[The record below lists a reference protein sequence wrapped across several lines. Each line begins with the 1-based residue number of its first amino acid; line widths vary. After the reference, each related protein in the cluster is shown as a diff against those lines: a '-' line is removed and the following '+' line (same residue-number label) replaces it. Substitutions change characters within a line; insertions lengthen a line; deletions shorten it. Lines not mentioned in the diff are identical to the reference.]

1 MAASSL
7 NFQSFRAVFA
17 AKVTSY
23 PQWIIIAAVGLLFV
37 FMPQLPNNDW
47 QRNASQLPLGLG
59 IYSDPAYVYPPWAL
73 LLLAPHYL
81 LGAAGTRVA
90 SVLIIGVLAQVSG
103 WSLGQFL
110 SVALAPLFLWTMVL
124 SSADVLILVGAVLLW
139 NWNVRWQALPRGMAL
154 ALLLLKPQVTFL
166 LVLYW
171 LWTLLRQPRAV
182 LGVLL
187 VTLAVT
193 LPISLLGNP
202 PLLLQWVSNL
212 TSPVAVNLDHWVY
225 NNLSLTYRYGLPF
238 ALVIVTVAFGAL
250 YAWLWQRG
258 KTWTQN
264 ASVSTALTAAM
275 LTAPYASNQSAIVP
289 LALHPSW
296 RITLLQYV
304 LMFGTAILNVY
315 ALADDWILLVLTLL
329 AIALSA
335 RSRLQES
342 KYAQTN

>member
-1 MAASSL
+1 MATASL
-7 NFQSFRAVFA
+7 NFQSLRAVFA

-23 PQWIIIAAVGLLFV
+23 PQWLIIAAVGLLFV

-47 QRNASQLPLGLG
+47 QRNASQIPLGLS

-73 LLLAPHYL
+73 LLLFPHYL
-81 LGAAGTRVA
+81 LGSAGTRVA
-90 SVLIIGVLAQVSG
+90 SVLIIGLLAQIKG

-110 SVALAPLFLWTMVL
+110 SIALAPLFLWTMVL

-139 NWNVRWQALPRGMAL
+139 DWNVSLRALPRGLAL

-171 LWTLLRQPRAV
+171 LWTLRRQPRELLSILAV
-182 LGVLL
+182 GVLI
-187 VTLAVT
+187 T
-193 LPISLLGNP
+193 LPISLLGTP
-202 PLLLQWVSNL
+202 PLLLQWVTNL
-212 TSPVAVNLDHWVY
+212 TRPVAANLDHWVY

-238 ALVIVTVAFGAL
+238 ALVVVVVAFGAL
-250 YAWLWQRG
+250 YLWLRRRGRAWSHDAA
-258 KTWTQN
+258 N
-264 ASVSTALTAAM
+264 STALTVAM

-296 RITLLQYV
+296 RVTLLQYV
-304 LMFGTAILNVY
+304 LVFGTAILNAY

-335 RSRLQES
+335 HFRQRNTSNAAR
-342 KYAQTN
+342 